1 MSLFDIEDIKVK
13 PDIVCPYPDPSVPP
27 GAAIVIDNGSYHC
40 RAGWATKSAPS
51 LVFKNVL
58 AKPRKDRSKKDTNNG
73 EGALVPTVQIGN
85 DITNIEAVRFQLRT
99 QFDRNVVTHLHVQEQ
114 IFDYLFG
121 RLGIEGD
128 GCVPHPVLL
137 TECVANPNYSR
148 MLMSELMFECYG
160 IPGLVYAVDGLLS
173 YRLNGGQDSGLIVSC
188 GYQATHIIPILNG
201 RMVEGKVRRINLGG
215 FNMINFMFR
224 LLQLKYPV
232 HVNAITLSRAET
244 MIHNYCSF
252 AYDYT
257 ESLRNWALLEFY
269 EQNVIKIQLPYNQ
282 NVSAPTLTAE
292 QRLEKRKEL
301 SRRLAEI
308 NLRKREEKLAEDKVL
323 LTRMLAAEDTL
334 EDEDNVGFTLHEF
347 GAKSADEYRKTIV
360 TLRERI
366 AKTTQKMNNSQQAA
380 SSSGQAEEKPLP
392 LLQPPGNMT
401 VAEWVVETRKKRDE
415 ILDRK
420 QVRKQRKQDL
430 AKRRTAAAQERMRII
445 SHLAKKEKG
454 VDDFGMRDEDWD
466 VYKSISREGDSDS
479 EAENEKLIECEE
491 ILKQH
496 DSTFVEPVVAPGN
509 IAEFHQLH
517 IGVERI
523 RVPEILFQPSMV
535 GIQEAGLT
543 GAIDY
548 VLKLFPKEEQI
559 KLVGN
564 VMLSG
569 GCANIRGFKERL
581 SRELQAILPFQSVYN
596 LRVAANPSL
605 DAWKG
610 ASQFAASE
618 EFRKSMITR
627 QLYDECGGEYFKE
640 HVASNFY
647 YPTPSQA
654 SSTLNDTFN

>member
-1 MSLFDIEDIKVK
+1 MSLFDIEDYKVK
-13 PDIVCPYPDPSVPP
+13 PDIVSVYPDPAVPP
-27 GAAIVIDNGSYHC
+27 NAAIVIDNGSYHC
-40 RAGWATKSAPS
+40 RAGWATKDTPT

-58 AKPRKDRSKKDTNNG
+58 AKPRKDRSKKDQS
-73 EGALVPTVQIGN
+73 EVAVPTVQIGN

-121 RLGIEGD
+121 KLGIDMD
-128 GCVPHPVLL
+128 GHVPHPVLL
-137 TECVANPNYSR
+137 TECIANPNYSR

-160 IPGLVYAVDGLLS
+160 IPGIVYGIDSLLS
-173 YRLNGGQDSGLIVSC
+173 YGINGKRDSGLLISC
-188 GYQATHIIPILNG
+188 GYHATHVIPILNG
-201 RMVEGKVRRINLGG
+201 RMVEDKVRRINLGG
-215 FNMINFMFR
+215 YNMINFMFR

-252 AYDYT
+252 AYDYLD
-257 ESLRNWALLEFY
+257 SLRDWALLDFY

-282 NVSAPTLTAE
+282 NVTAPTLTAE

-308 NLRKREEKLAEDKVL
+308 NLRKREEKLAQDKVL
-323 LTRMLAAEDTL
+323 LTRMLAVEDTL
-334 EDEDNVGFTLHEF
+334 EDEDSAGFTLHEF
-347 GAKSADEYRKTIV
+347 GAKNVDEYKKMII

-366 AKTTQKMNNSQQAA
+366 TKTTQKMNSQQTI
-380 SSSGQAEEKPLP
+380 GQPEEKPLP
-392 LLQPPGNMT
+392 LLQPPANMT
-401 VAEWVVETRKKRDE
+401 VHDWVVETRRKRDE
-415 ILDRK
+415 ILDKK
-420 QVRKQRKQDL
+420 QTRRQRKQDL

-523 RVPEILFQPSMV
+523 RVPEILFQPSMIGV
-535 GIQEAGLT
+535 QESGLT
-543 GAIDY
+543 GTIDY
-548 VLKLFPKEEQI
+548 VLKMFTKEEQT

-564 VMLSG
+564 VMLTG
-569 GCANIRGFKERL
+569 GCASIRGFKERL
-581 SRELQAILPFQSVYN
+581 SRELRAILPFQSVYH
-596 LRVAANPSL
+596 LMVAGSPSL
-605 DAWKG
+605 DGWKG
-610 ASQFAASE
+610 ASRFAASE
-618 EFRKSMITR
+618 EFKQSLITR
-627 QLYDECGGEYFKE
+627 QLYDEYGGEYFKE

-647 YPTPSQA
+647 YSTPNQV

>member
-13 PDIVCPYPDPSVPP
+13 PDIVCTYPDPTVPP
-27 GAAIVIDNGSYHC
+27 DAAIVIDNGSYHC
-40 RAGWATKSAPS
+40 RAGWAGKDVPS

-58 AKPRKDRSKKDTNNG
+58 AKPRKDRSKKDTS
-73 EGALVPTVQIGN
+73 EVVVPTVQIGN

-121 RLGIEGD
+121 RLGINAD

-160 IPGLVYAVDGLLS
+160 IPGIVYAVDGLLS
-173 YRLNGGQDSGLIVSC
+173 YRMNGGQDSGLIVSC
-188 GYQATHIIPILNG
+188 GYQATHVIPVLNG
-201 RMVEGKVRRINLGG
+201 RMVEDKVRRINLGG

-334 EDEDNVGFTLHEF
+334 DDEDNVGFTLHEF
-347 GAKSADEYRKTIV
+347 SVKNVDEYRKMIV

-366 AKTTQKMNNSQQAA
+366 AKTTQKMNSQQTNN
-380 SSSGQAEEKPLP
+380 QPEEKPLQ
-392 LLQPPGNMT
+392 LLQPPPNMT
-401 VAEWVVETRKKRDE
+401 IEEWVIETRRKRDE
-415 ILDRK
+415 ILDKK
-420 QVRKQRKQDL
+420 QIRKQRKQDL

-479 EAENEKLIECEE
+479 DAENEKLIECEE

-523 RVPEILFQPSMV
+523 RVPEILFQPSMIGV
-535 GIQEAGLT
+535 QEAGLT
-543 GAIDY
+543 GTIDY
-548 VLKLFPKEEQI
+548 VLKLFPKEDQV

-564 VMLSG
+564 VMLTG

-596 LRVAANPSL
+596 LMVAGSPSL
-605 DAWKG
+605 DAWRG
-610 ASQFAASE
+610 ASQFANSQ
-618 EFRKSMITR
+618 EFKQSLITR

-640 HVASNFY
+640 HTASNFY
-647 YPTPSQA
+647 YPTPSQV
-654 SSTLNDTFN
+654 SSALNDTFN